1 MSTPS
6 HSIVAEAAGT
16 FTVVDS
22 LGRTIECRRPTA
34 PPPHRP
40 TALDRFRLFR
50 AIGPMASN
58 QHYLGMAMLAVCA
71 TSIDGVPLPFP
82 TTEAALDAAIHRLG
96 NEGTDALAPA
106 LDRQAPAHPD
116 HSPGN

>member
-34 PPPHRP
+34 
-40 TALDRFRLFR
+40 LDRFRFFR

>member
-1 MSTPS
+1 MNTPS
-6 HSIVAEAAGT
+6 HSIIAEAAGT
-16 FTVVDS
+16 LTIVDG
-22 LGRTIECRRPTA
+22 LGRTIEYR
-34 PPPHRP
+34 RP

-96 NEGTDALAPA
+96 NEGTDALGPA
-106 LDRQAPAHPD
+106 LERQAPAHPD